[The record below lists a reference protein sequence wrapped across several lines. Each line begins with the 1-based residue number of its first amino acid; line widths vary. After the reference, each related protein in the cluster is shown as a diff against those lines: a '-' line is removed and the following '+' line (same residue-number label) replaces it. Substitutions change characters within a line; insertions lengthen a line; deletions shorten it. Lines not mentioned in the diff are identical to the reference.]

1 MKKLLEAVNPLSALA
16 RKNNQRPYDQL
27 EKEVEELRRQNRE
40 MTEHL
45 HEAQFFGDLIDASND
60 AVYMVDP
67 AAGRFLEVN
76 KQACKLLGYSREELL
91 NMDVFDVDCNIKT
104 PEDWQSHIQQLKAE
118 KSVILESLHQTRSG
132 DTFPVE
138 INTKL
143 IERDSE
149 SFVVGIARDIRERRR
164 IEDNLIEEKNKLE
177 GILAALGDGLTVQ
190 DTNFKILYQNHVHRR
205 KQGDHL
211 GEYCYRAYQNR
222 TGICEGCLLVKCFA
236 DGQVRRRETSATTEN
251 GVIHMEVSASPV
263 RDAYGNIVAGVETI
277 RDITDRKSLE
287 AQLVQAQKMEAVGR
301 LTSGIAHDFNNLLS
315 TIMGYSDLM
324 LMDIAEGEIPDM
336 EKSKKELEAIHEAG
350 EKATTLT
357 RQLLAFSRKQ
367 ALELQVVDLNQIIE
381 NITRVLSRLI
391 GEDINLELNLQPG
404 LGNIKAD
411 PGQIEQIL
419 MNLTI
424 NARDAMPQGGSL
436 YIESGRITIDEEYAN
451 RHEGI
456 TPGPYAALIITDTG
470 EGILKEDQPNIF
482 DPFFTT
488 KPTGKG
494 TGLGLATVHGIVK
507 QHGGHVFVYS
517 EPGKG
522 TTFKIMFRETAG
534 EAEEYGQSEQ
544 TAVTLQG
551 KEKILVVDD
560 ESAIRKLVLD
570 ILRPLGFELLEAGS
584 GEEALN
590 ICREMEEPPALLL
603 TDLIMTDMDGRKLAE
618 QLSSLHPEIKI
629 IFMSGYTDNIIVE
642 GGELKAGVN
651 YLAKPII
658 PSDLISKLK
667 NVLGRP

>member
-1 MKKLLEAVNPLSALA
+1 MKKLLEAVNPLSAMA
-16 RKNNQRPYDQL
+16 RKSDQPPYNQL
-27 EKEVEELRRQNRE
+27 KKEVEELRRQNRE
-40 MTEHL
+40 MAEHL

-60 AVYMVDP
+60 AVYMLDP
-67 AAGRFLEVN
+67 ATARFLEVN
-76 KQACKLLGYSREELL
+76 KQACKVLGYSREELL
-91 NMDVFDVDCNIKT
+91 DMDVFDVDCIIKT
-104 PEDWQSHIQQLKAE
+104 PEDWQKHIQQLKAD
-118 KSVILESLHQTRSG
+118 KSVILDSLHQSREG

-138 INTKL
+138 VNVKL
-143 IERDSE
+143 IERNSE

-190 DTNFKILYQNHVHRR
+190 DTNFKILYQNHVQRR

-211 GEYCYRAYQNR
+211 GEYCYKAYHNR
-222 TGICEGCLLVKCFA
+222 NGICDGCLLVKCFA
-236 DGQVRRRETSATTEN
+236 DGQVRRRETSANTEN
-251 GVIHMEVSASPV
+251 GLIHMEVSASPI
-263 RDAYGNIVAGVETI
+263 RDAYGNIVAGVETV
-277 RDITDRKSLE
+277 RDITERKNLE

-301 LTSGIAHDFNNLLS
+301 LTSGVAHDFNNLLS
-315 TIMGYSDLM
+315 TIMGYSDLI
-324 LMDIAEGEIPDM
+324 LMDIADGEIPDL
-336 EKSKKELEAIHEAG
+336 EKCKKELEAIHEAG

-367 ALELQVVDLNQIIE
+367 VLELQVVDLNHIIE
-381 NITRVLSRLI
+381 NITRVLGRLI
-391 GEDINLELNLQPG
+391 GEDISLELNLQPG

-424 NARDAMPQGGSL
+424 NARDAMPQGGRL
-436 YIESGRITIDEEYAN
+436 FIETSRFTIDEEYAD

-470 EGILKEDQPNIF
+470 EGISKEDQENIF

-488 KPTGKG
+488 KPTSKG

-507 QHGGHVFVYS
+507 QHGGNIFVYS

-522 TTFKIMFRETAG
+522 TTFKILFRETAG
-534 EAEEYGQSEQ
+534 EVEEYGQSQ
-544 TAVTLQG
+544 QPPVSLQG
-551 KEKILVVDD
+551 QEKILVVDD
-560 ESAIRKLVLD
+560 EPAIRTLIVE

-584 GEEALN
+584 GEEALDA
-590 ICREMEEPPALLL
+590 CRGMEEPPALLL

-618 QLSSLHPEIKI
+618 ELSSLHPEIKI

-642 GGELKAGVN
+642 GGALKAGVN